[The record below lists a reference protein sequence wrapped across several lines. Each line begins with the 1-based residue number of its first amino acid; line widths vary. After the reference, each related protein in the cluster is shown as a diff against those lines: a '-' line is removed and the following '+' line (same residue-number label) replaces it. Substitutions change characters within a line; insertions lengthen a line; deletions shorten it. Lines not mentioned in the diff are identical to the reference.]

1 MGAEH
6 PDALIR
12 LLQFPPGIV
21 SQKQEIEQAIISSG
35 IYDPRNILPKEGAV
49 EEALQGKTM
58 FEAASIILGATTLI
72 LVMGSFAFA
81 ASSGMQIQT

>member
-12 LLQFPPGIV
+12 LLEFPPWIV
-21 SQKQEIEQAIISSG
+21 SQKQEMEQARISSG

-49 EEALQGKTM
+49 EEALQAM